1 MVFFGFLI
9 PDFLE
14 MHAKQAF
21 CHPDLQLFVP
31 QRQDAH
37 GFRLLCAVELLVFT
51 GRGGLRA
58 RYREVEQLL
67 VIQTMGLDDYRG
79 GVTLSLAAM
88 GEADRGVTRLRAD
101 GASISAAMERIRG
114 YSYEDEL
121 FCPHIRQ
128 LLIGEQA
135 AEQARLVIIDNR

>member
-1 MVFFGFLI
+1 MRRLI
-9 PDFLE
+9 L
-14 MHAKQAF
+14 
-21 CHPDLQLFVP
+21 V
-31 QRQDAH
+31 
-37 GFRLLCAVELLVFT
+37 LLCAVELLVFT

-121 FCPHIRQ
+121 FCPHAIPMRTSSSAPTS
-128 LLIGEQA
+128 GSC
-135 AEQARLVIIDNR
+135 